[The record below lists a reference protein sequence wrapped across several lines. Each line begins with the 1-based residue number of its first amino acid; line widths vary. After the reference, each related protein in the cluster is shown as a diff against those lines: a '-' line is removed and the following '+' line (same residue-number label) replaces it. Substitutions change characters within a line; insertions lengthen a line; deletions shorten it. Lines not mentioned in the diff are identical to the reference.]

1 MNKGIFLLAF
11 TGTVISSDDLFGKE
25 RDKTLVYFQ
34 TGANYGFP
42 SGQTHFP
49 VIISSGPDP
58 LLPIIAGGFDRVPS
72 ITYTTQV
79 GALLPLSNSGVHG
92 FRVGIG
98 LTRRDTRLL
107 YYDYS
112 FQWGGRIFNR
122 EMDAVRIANTDAE
135 ITCSYLFTTGPL
147 RLGLGL
153 IGIAW
158 QKKVYHDQFANG
170 IESSVVSS
178 SFVRLREW
186 YPMMT
191 ASYRVWKWNHLDIAL
206 YVGLN
211 SRGFKTSETAWWD
224 AQVGV
229 SVTAPWKS
237 R

>member
-1 MNKGIFLLAF
+1 MGRTHIQWGNGCGAYCKYGCGDHLL
-11 TGTVISSDDLFGKE
+11 I
-25 RDKTLVYFQ
+25 
-34 TGANYGFP
+34 P
-42 SGQTHFP
+42 
-49 VIISSGPDP
+49 
-58 LLPIIAGGFDRVPS
+58 
-72 ITYTTQV
+72 
-79 GALLPLSNSGVHG
+79 
-92 FRVGIG
+92 
-98 LTRRDTRLL
+98 L
-107 YYDYS
+107 YYWS
-112 FQWGGRIFNR
+112 
-122 EMDAVRIANTDAE
+122 TE
-135 ITCSYLFTTGPL
+135 IFTTGPL